1 MKYMFDQDDGIVDQN
16 DGVDKTTIETNE
28 ENSLDGIPDED
39 EKLGGEEEKPKIDRS
54 EVAQKIRYRDKFQKA
69 QDRIRD
75 LESKLESKE
84 KRGETTQV
92 EEKELAAQRYIRQQA
107 REEYEAL
114 KMEESAKN
122 EAKLEKFQ
130 DQLDETLDANPDL
143 TESQLLDICEEF
155 AVEPAI
161 AAKILK
167 RVGQIKPKRSSLPNS
182 KRGTGEVAEPAP
194 TENKDKNKT
203 LFEIAQEVKKT
214 LLKK

>member
-1 MKYMFDQDDGIVDQN
+1 MFDENNDGIGDQPIAE
-16 DGVDKTTIETNE
+16 VDKTTENNE
-28 ENSLDGIPDED
+28 ATLDGIPEED

-69 QDRIRD
+69 QDRIRE
-75 LESKLESKE
+75 LETKLTAKE
-84 KRGETTQV
+84 QRGETTQV

-114 KMEESAKN
+114 KMEEAAKN

-130 DQLDETLDANPDL
+130 DQLDDVMDANPDL

-155 AVEPAI
+155 EVEPAV

-167 RVGQIKPKRSSLPNS
+167 RVGQPKAKRSPLPSS
-182 KRGTGEVAEPAP
+182 KRASAEIAEQTPS
-194 TENKDKNKT
+194 EDKDKHKT
-203 LFEIAQEVKKT
+203 LFEIAQEVKRT